1 MMEPRRHASYLL
13 FGALAIFLTS
23 CASSGGSAIK
33 RDVKLRNLGI
43 TTQGNH
49 GRVEVVDII
58 QPGGPSSWVE
68 DARWTE
74 IVLRITNTSKTYLL
88 FRDCHLVSASG
99 ALIPLTEHPLMLANI
114 QQQVSESM
122 AGAQAVGAATR
133 LGYQAVYSIPGF
145 ASAAYGAVPFLG
157 GVLSLVG
164 ALAQQ
169 QQAAEIRSAAN
180 RPQEIMAELE
190 QRAFKRGS
198 GVAPGGH
205 IEGSMFFPY
214 TRAPQNL
221 VLTYEAGGAQE
232 MLEVSLARAAADLNA
247 KVKSA
252 VLKTDQGELPLTTT
266 KKPVDLGSAYELKRI
281 ALSFSRPLTS
291 LEVQN
296 LRIGFSDDF
305 PCKKAESVDVTPDK
319 RSIILSDYPDACL
332 REARGFY
339 DLGVTGLNLE
349 PASFPIQRGLPPGT
363 IRPTAKSTTNPLVEV
378 IVNEGIIREKPKTGR
393 VLKKV
398 PKGTRLEKLDQA
410 GKWTKVLVNG
420 EQIGWIA
427 SGVLRELSLEVT
439 PAEDLTY
446 VFHAGDSLSDI
457 AAKLTGNAEN
467 WSRIAEYNGIADP
480 SQLAAG
486 MVIKIP
492 GALVKDSAGER

>member
-1 MMEPRRHASYLL
+1 MMECRKYASYLL

-43 TTQGNH
+43 TTQGEDT
-49 GRVEVVDII
+49 RIEVVDII
-58 QPGGPSSWVE
+58 QPGGPSSWVD

-74 IVLRITNTSKTYLL
+74 IVVRITNTSKTYLS
-88 FRDCHLVSASG
+88 FRDCQLVSASG
-99 ALIPLTEHPLMLANI
+99 ALIPVTENPLMLANI

-122 AGAQAVGAATR
+122 AGAQAVGAATS

-221 VLTYEAGGAQE
+221 VLTYEAEGAQE

-266 KKPVDLGSAYELKRI
+266 KEPVDLGSAYELKRI
-281 ALSFSRPLTS
+281 ALSFSRPLSS

-296 LRIGFSDDF
+296 LRIGFSEDF
-305 PCKKAESVDVTPDK
+305 PCKKPESVDVTPDK

-349 PASFPIQRGLPPGT
+349 PAAFPIQKGMPPGAK
-363 IRPTAKSTTNPLVEV
+363 RSTAKSSNPFVEV
-378 IVNEGIIREKPKTGR
+378 VANQGIIREAPKIGK
-393 VLKKV
+393 VLKRV
-398 PKGTRLEKLDQA
+398 AKGTQLEKLDDR
-410 GKWTKVLVNG
+410 GNWTKVLIGG
-420 EQIGWIA
+420 EQVGWIA

-439 PAEDLTY
+439 PAKDLTY
-446 VFHAGDSLSDI
+446 EFQAGDSLSDI
-457 AAKLTGNAEN
+457 AAKFTGNAEN

-480 SQLAAG
+480 SQLNVG

-492 GALVKDSAGER
+492 AALVKESAR